1 MIEYGIVTSTAL
13 LMLDPNPHVRREAA
27 GLIGSLFF
35 LDIGRKSFNSI
46 PENYKI
52 LHCLIFDLEIEVK
65 YNNKK

>member
-1 MIEYGIVTSTAL
+1 MIDYGIVTSAAL
-13 LMLDPNPHVRREAA
+13 LMLDPDSRVRREAA

-65 YNNKK
+65 YNSKE